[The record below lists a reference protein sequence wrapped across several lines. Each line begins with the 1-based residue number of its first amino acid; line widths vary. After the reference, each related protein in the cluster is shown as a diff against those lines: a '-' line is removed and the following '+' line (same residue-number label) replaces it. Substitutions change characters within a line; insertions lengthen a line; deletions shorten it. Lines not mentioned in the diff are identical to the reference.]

1 MIFFLSLFGL
11 CLVGCDTNI
20 TSLPKE
26 MLDDFVIT
34 LTFDFNGYYDLKTGV
49 LKNGYYELDCKYETI
64 LLFSE
69 DELKETQELFLLG
82 SIDRWPEK

>member
-49 LKNGYYELDCKYETI
+49 LKTDIMN
-64 LLFSE
+64 
-69 DELKETQELFLLG
+69 
-82 SIDRWPEK
+82 

>member
-34 LTFDFNGYYDLKTGV
+34 LTFDFKIGRAHV
-49 LKNGYYELDCKYETI
+49 
-64 LLFSE
+64 
-69 DELKETQELFLLG
+69 
-82 SIDRWPEK
+82 

>member
-20 TSLPKE
+20 TSLSKE

-49 LKNGYYELDCKYETI
+49 LKNGYYKLDCKYEII

-69 DELKETQELFLLG
+69 DELNET
-82 SIDRWPEK
+82 